1 MFSERVP
8 LVRGMQVL
16 RQSLYTKHTQ
26 QVQRTSTAS
35 VQAKISRAIH
45 LARLRSYML
54 HLIQDP
60 NDGAYLLL
68 ETICANIACV
78 YLAPDTENCWLPL
91 SALPTTVRTRDNSPE
106 NFRSWKAGTN
116 FNFVYAHRTKEGILN
131 FINNHP
137 ELLI

>member
-1 MFSERVP
+1 MF
-8 LVRGMQVL
+8 
-16 RQSLYTKHTQ
+16 
-26 QVQRTSTAS
+26 
-35 VQAKISRAIH
+35 
-45 LARLRSYML
+45 

-60 NDGAYLLL
+60 NEGDYLLL
-68 ETICANIACV
+68 ETIGANTAYV

-91 SALPTTVRTRDNSPE
+91 SALPTTVRTCDKSPE
-106 NFRSWKAGTN
+106 NFQAWKAGTD